1 MLLVKERAF
10 VVPSV
15 VDNNCQDVK

>member
-10 VVPSV
+10 DVPSV
-15 VDNNCQDVK
+15 EDNNCQDVK